1 MNNPGIPMMKLSNR
15 CGLGLT
21 GSPPAATQ
29 RIDHE
34 LILVVRTA
42 GMRDKVSDAGIEL
55 LSGSPPVLAGITKT
69 HNPRDG
75 SLATDLAIQGD

>member
-1 MNNPGIPMMKLSNR
+1 MMKPSNR
-15 CGLGLT
+15 PGLAIT
-21 GSPPAATQ
+21 GTPPVATQ

-34 LILVVRTA
+34 LISVIKTA
-42 GMRDKVSDAGIEL
+42 GMRDKLSDAGIEVL
-55 LSGSPPVLAGITKT
+55 GRSPQVLTDITKT